1 MNDKLKQLK
10 ALFRGNLNEAKLLSE
25 QGTQEKFNI
34 DYDAQLKNID
44 PIIHLFDSTISVSD
58 NSLLKGSYQKENQ
71 ETFELKMTSDEILF
85 FGTSPLFKMV

>member
-1 MNDKLKQLK
+1 M
-10 ALFRGNLNEAKLLSE
+10 RPKLLSE
-25 QGTQEKFNI
+25 QEHKKFNI

-85 FGTSPLFKMV
+85 FGTSFIQNEIVLSGNNLNNIDKINTF